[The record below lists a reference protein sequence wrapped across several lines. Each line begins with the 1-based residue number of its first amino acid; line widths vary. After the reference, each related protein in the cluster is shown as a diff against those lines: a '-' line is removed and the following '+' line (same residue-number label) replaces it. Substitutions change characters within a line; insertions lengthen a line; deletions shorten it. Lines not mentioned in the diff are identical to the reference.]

1 MAGPEP
7 ASTLVWAI
15 SAALG
20 LGCFSLRL
28 SFIQLHG
35 WLFDFPPVVERSLG
49 YLPPAILAAL
59 VITQLVDPDGS
70 IVTMVV
76 NERVVAGGVAAV
88 VAWRTRSMTATI
100 GVGMAVLWALSVLL
114 G

>member
-1 MAGPEP
+1 MVGPDLGS
-7 ASTLVWAI
+7 AQVWAI
-15 SAALG
+15 IGALG

-35 WLFDFPPVVERSLG
+35 WLFEFPPAVERSLG

-59 VITQLVDPDGS
+59 VVTQLVDPDGS
-70 IVTMVV
+70 LITMVV
-76 NERVVAGGVAAV
+76 NERVLAGGVAAV
-88 VAWRTRSMTATI
+88 VAWRTRSMSATI